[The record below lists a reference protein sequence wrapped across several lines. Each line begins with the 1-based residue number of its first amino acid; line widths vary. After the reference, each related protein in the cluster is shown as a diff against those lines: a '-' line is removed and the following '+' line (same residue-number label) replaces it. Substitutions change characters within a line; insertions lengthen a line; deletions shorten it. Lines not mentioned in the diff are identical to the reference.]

1 MDIMDGSPML
11 QNRKIKGQTRTL
23 YQCFFTLPSVRR
35 GKVFAISLQLL
46 PASRSVLSRCS
57 SAGVQGVFVR
67 PFFGNGLGN
76 VWADGSPRSTSPPGL
91 VENGPCGFPKALTL
105 LLEEPGMDGSLSSE
119 ARRLRT
125 LTGEGSW
132 FGSCFCCCC

>member
-132 FGSCFCCCC
+132 FGSCCCCC